1 MRKPDKLADKLE
13 NNPDL
18 VPAEWTI
25 MIYMAGDN
33 NLAEDCV
40 NALLALKKIETN
52 DKIHVIVQFDPGDP
66 RVSTRRLVINRSS
79 KTNKIPPLVTNLLG
93 SLDEDRIRLERG
105 AIRFGETN
113 HERVE
118 VPHDEGVFETNTA
131 NPETLFDFISWSSQH
146 FPADRYMLILA
157 GHSAGVEAGFLL
169 KDEHPAEAMELEG
182 LKTIFK
188 IMAEKLKIKLE
199 ILGMDSCLMSMVEV
213 CLELEGY
220 VNLLVG
226 SQSMTPNPGWPYAA
240 IIEFMKAREGHVEA
254 EELAP
259 EIVRSYISSYVDQA
273 INSGTSTDLAAL
285 RMESAKVVAAKVRD
299 LANALITSLED
310 STLLCVFKRA
320 LVLAHWEAQ
329 SFNGELFVD
338 LSDFC
343 DLLVEHLA
351 TASTGTEDSGGLAAA
366 IERVKHCCAAVKKAI
381 GEMVLES
388 CFCGIDFQY
397 SNGVSIYFPWSTIF
411 FDYLKL
417 EFALERGANWGNF
430 LRSYINGTRRRPRG
444 NGDANLDTGD
454 LDTAFRVEVD
464 SDVSTRR
471 VEPLS
476 HGPSGLAHSMR
487 NPPRRLAKHTIK
499 GLFHSQKHLEA
510 GHH

>member
-1 MRKPDKLADKLE
+1 MRKPDKQAAKLN

-18 VPAEWTI
+18 KHAEWTI

-40 NALLALKKIETN
+40 NALLALKKIDTKEN
-52 DKIHVIVQFDPGDP
+52 IHVIVQFDPGDP
-66 RVSTRRLVINRSS
+66 RVSTRRLVINRGL
-79 KTNKIPPLVTNLLG
+79 KKNKIRGLVTNLLG
-93 SLDEDRIRLERG
+93 SLDEDRILVKKG
-105 AIRFGETN
+105 AIRFGETSD
-113 HERVE
+113 EQAE
-118 VPHDEGVFETNTA
+118 VPHDDGVFETNTA
-131 NPETLFDFISWSSQH
+131 NPETLFDFISWSSEH

-182 LKTIFK
+182 LKTVFK
-188 IMAEKLKIKLE
+188 VMDEKLKIKLE

-213 CLELEGY
+213 CLELQGY

-226 SQSMTPNPGWPYAA
+226 SQSMTPNPGWPYAD
-240 IIEFMKAREGHVEA
+240 IIEFMKGREGRVEA

-259 EIVRSYISSYVDQA
+259 EIVHRYIRSYVDQA

-285 RMESAKVVAAKVRD
+285 RIESAKVVAGKVRD
-299 LANALITSLED
+299 LADALIANLED
-310 STLLCVFKRA
+310 STLVPVFKPA

-343 DLLVEHLA
+343 DLLVDHLA
-351 TASTGTEDSGGLAAA
+351 TTAAGAGDSGGLAAA
-366 IERVKHCCAAVKKAI
+366 VEKVTNCCASVKKAI
-381 GEMVLES
+381 AEMVLDS

-417 EFALERGANWGNF
+417 EFAKKSGANWFLF
-430 LRSYINGTRRRPRG
+430 LRSYIKGTRRRPRG
-444 NGDANLDTGD
+444 NGSTNLDTGD
-454 LDTAFRVEVD
+454 LVAGFQVLVD
-464 SDVSTRR
+464 SDVLTRR
-471 VEPLS
+471 VEPIS

-487 NPPRRLAKHTIK
+487 NPPRRLAKNTIK
-499 GLFHSQKHLEA
+499 GCSILKDI
-510 GHH
+510 